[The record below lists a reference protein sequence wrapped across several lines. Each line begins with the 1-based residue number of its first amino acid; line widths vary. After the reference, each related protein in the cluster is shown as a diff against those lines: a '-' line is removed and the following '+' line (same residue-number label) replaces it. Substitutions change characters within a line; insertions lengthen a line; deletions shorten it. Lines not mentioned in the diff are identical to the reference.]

1 MKKVVEI
8 GNYLGICF
16 DEVSP
21 LQLRLRCFAGTLS
34 QSRESTCGPG
44 GPTSTDLMHSSPSF
58 NCTSYFN
65 RGFSNSFIKIF
76 IVALLEHFFYFQGWK
91 HDFLFLGPSG
101 DLSPVMISS
110 LLIGARRVGGK

>member
-1 MKKVVEI
+1 MRLKELKKVVEV
-8 GNYLGICF
+8 GSYLGICS
-16 DEVSP
+16 DEVS
-21 LQLRLRCFAGTLS
+21 LQLRPRCFAGTLS

-76 IVALLEHFFYFQGWK
+76 IIALLEHFFIFKDGN
-91 HDFLFLGPSG
+91 
-101 DLSPVMISS
+101 MIFFFWVP
-110 LLIGARRVGGK
+110 AVT